1 MTMETPK
8 HDLPLRGTPFAEL
21 LRVVRHSRKRARGVT
36 LFEVALLS
44 AFAASVALAVL
55 LFVRPHVEAEHTDTA
70 LRDAARIRDAV
81 VDWRQENGPGCPTL
95 TQLAHESSELSTLTT
110 DDPWGERFRVRCTET
125 DVTVVSPG
133 KDRVPN
139 TSDDIRVPQA
149 STAAR
154 AVRNSPR
161 S

>member
-1 MTMETPK
+1 METPK
-8 HDLPLRGTPFAEL
+8 PDRPPRGTPFAEL
-21 LRVVRHSRKRARGVT
+21 LRVLRHSRQRARGVT

-44 AFAASVALAVL
+44 ACAAAVALAVL

-70 LRDAARIRDAV
+70 LRDAARIRNAV
-81 VDWRQENGPGCPTL
+81 VDWRQENGAGCPTL
-95 TQLAHESSELSTLTT
+95 TQLAHESAELRTLNT

-133 KDRVPN
+133 QDRVPN
-139 TSDDIRVPQA
+139 TSDDIRVPEG

-154 AVRNSPR
+154 AVQNSPR